1 MKVEAT
7 VSGILVF
14 LRTIGGARL
23 AAMGAVAVGLIGFFV
38 FIMMRLAEP
47 QMGVLYTD
55 LTLDD
60 SGTVVRELEANNIP
74 FKLRNEGQTILVP
87 ADQVL
92 RQRLNLAEQGLPEG
106 GMVGYEI
113 FDKGETLGATSFV
126 QNINHL
132 RALEGELA
140 RTIRA
145 IDKVQLAR
153 VHLVLPAREL
163 FSRERADPS
172 ASIVLRVRGDLS
184 TSQTRAIQHIVA
196 SAVKDLQPNRVAIVD
211 ENGQLLASGGDDT
224 TGAGMFN
231 SLEERNAAF
240 ENRIERQISEII
252 SSVVGPN
259 NARVQVTA
267 DLDYNKITQTSD
279 TFDPDGQVVRSTQTR
294 EETSAAVENTDNDT
308 VTVGNELPGAD
319 DNGNTDAQSSE
330 NTNTTEETVNYE
342 ISRTTKTE
350 VMEAG
355 RVKRISV
362 AVLVNGIYT
371 QGADG
376 KPSYAPRPQEQLDQI
391 ATLVRSAIGFDLSR
405 GDQVEIVNLQF
416 APDAETDLLP
426 DDDGSFLNLTKEDY
440 FYIAELATL
449 LIVSLM
455 VLLFIVRPLIRRI
468 VTPDENAG
476 RLGLGPGQITHAAV
490 ALDENGNP
498 VAQLTGPNGESIAV
512 SEDGTPLLANTETAT
527 STMID
532 ATQAIGSMHENSL
545 KKVGEL
551 VDNNPDEAIAI
562 VRQWL
567 NEEAA

>member
-1 MKVEAT
+1 
-7 VSGILVF
+7 
-14 LRTIGGARL
+14 
-23 AAMGAVAVGLIGFFV
+23 MGAVAVGLIGFFV
-38 FIMMRLAEP
+38 FIMMRLSEP
-47 QMGVLYTD
+47 HMGVLYTD

-60 SGTVVRELEANNIP
+60 SGSVVRELEAKNIP
-74 FKLRNEGQTILVP
+74 YKLRNEGQTILVP
-87 ADQVL
+87 TDQVL
-92 RQRLNLAEQGLPEG
+92 RLRLNLAEQGLPEG

-184 TSQTRAIQHIVA
+184 SSQTRAIQHIVA
-196 SAVKDLQPNRVAIVD
+196 SAVKDLQPHRVAIVD
-211 ENGQLLASGGDDT
+211 ESGQLLASGDDDS
-224 TGAGMFN
+224 TGTGMFN

-240 ENRIERQISEII
+240 ENRIERQITEII
-252 SSVVGPN
+252 TSVVGPN

-267 DLDYNKITQTSD
+267 ELDYNKITQTSD
-279 TFDPDGQVVRSTQTR
+279 TFDPEGQVVRSTQTV
-294 EETSAAVENTDNDT
+294 EETSAAVENVDNDT

-319 DNGNTDAQSSE
+319 DQNENDATSSE
-330 NTNTTEETVNYE
+330 NTNKTEETVNYE

-355 RVKRISV
+355 RIKRISV
-362 AVLVNGIYT
+362 AVLVNGIYS

-376 KPSYAPRPQEQLDQI
+376 KPVYAPRPQEQLDQI

-416 APDAETDLLP
+416 APDAEADP
-426 DDDGSFLNLTKEDY
+426 IAGEEEGFLNLTKDDY

-449 LIVSLM
+449 LIISLL
-455 VLLFIVRPLIRRI
+455 VLLFIVRPLVRRI
-468 VTPDENAG
+468 VTPDEG
-476 RLGLGPGQITHAAV
+476 GGLLGAGPGQTSQVPV

-512 SEDGTPLLANTETAT
+512 SEDGTPLLPTGETAT
-527 STMID
+527 SSMID

-551 VDNNPDEAIAI
+551 VENNPDEAIAI

>member
-1 MKVEAT
+1 MNGLLE
-7 VSGILVF
+7 F
-14 LRTIGGARL
+14 FRTIGGARL

-60 SGTVVRELEANNIP
+60 SGSVVRELEANNVPYKI
-74 FKLRNEGQTILVP
+74 RNEGQTILVP
-87 ADQVL
+87 TEQVL
-92 RQRLNLAEQGLPEG
+92 RLRLNLAEQGLPEG

-184 TSQTRAIQHIVA
+184 SSQTRAIQHIVA

-240 ENRIERQISEII
+240 ESRIERQISEII
-252 SSVVGPN
+252 NSVVGPN

-267 DLDYNKITQTSD
+267 ELDYNKITQTSD
-279 TFDPDGQVVRSTQTR
+279 TFDPEGQVVRSTQTV
-294 EETSAAVENTDNDT
+294 EETNAAVENVDNDT

-319 DNGNTDAQSSE
+319 DQNQADAKSTE
-330 NTNTTEETVNYE
+330 NSNKTEETVNYE

-362 AVLVNGIYT
+362 AVLVNGIYS
-371 QGADG
+371 QDANGN
-376 KPSYAPRPQEQLDQI
+376 PVYAPRPQEQLDQI

-416 APDAETDLLP
+416 APTAEADPLANEEA
-426 DDDGSFLNLTKEDY
+426 GFLNLTKDDY

-449 LIVSLM
+449 FIITLL
-455 VLLFIVRPLIRRI
+455 VLLFIVRPLVRRI
-468 VTPDENAG
+468 VTPDENTG
-476 RLGLGPGQITHAAV
+476 RIGPGPGQIAHAPA

-512 SEDGTPLLANTETAT
+512 SEDGTPLLPNAETAT

-551 VDNNPDEAIAI
+551 VENNPDEAIAI

>member
-1 MKVEAT
+1 MNGTLE
-7 VSGILVF
+7 F
-14 LRTIGGARL
+14 FRTIGGARL
-23 AAMGAVAVGLIGFFV
+23 AAMGAVAVGLIGFFI

-60 SGTVVRELEANNIP
+60 SGSVVRELEANNIP
-74 FKLRNEGQTILVP
+74 FKIRNEGQTILVP
-87 ADQVL
+87 TEQVL
-92 RQRLNLAEQGLPEG
+92 RLRLNLAEQGLPEG

-163 FSRERADPS
+163 FSREKTDPS

-184 TSQTRAIQHIVA
+184 SSQTRAIQHIVA
-196 SAVKDLQPNRVAIVD
+196 SAVKDLQPHRVAIID

-231 SLEERNAAF
+231 TLEERNAAF
-240 ENRIERQISEII
+240 EGRIERQISEII
-252 SSVVGPN
+252 NSVVGPN

-267 DLDYNKITQTSD
+267 ELDYNKITQTSD
-279 TFDPDGQVVRSTQTR
+279 TFDPEGQVVRSTQTV
-294 EETSAAVENTDNDT
+294 EETSAAVENVDNDT

-319 DNGNTDAQSSE
+319 DQNETDAKSTE
-330 NTNTTEETVNYE
+330 NSNKTEETVNYE

-362 AVLVNGIYT
+362 AVLVNGIYSE
-371 QGADG
+371 GADG
-376 KPSYAPRPQEQLDQI
+376 KPVYAPRPQEQLDQI

-416 APDAETDLLP
+416 APEAAAEP
-426 DDDGSFLNLTKEDY
+426 IAGEEEGFLNLTKDDY

-449 LIVSLM
+449 LIVSLL
-455 VLLFIVRPLIRRI
+455 VLLLIVRPLVRRI
-468 VTPDENAG
+468 VTPDENTEL
-476 RLGLGPGQITHAAV
+476 LGGAPGQLGRVPV
-490 ALDENGNP
+490 AFDENGNP

-512 SEDGTPLLANTETAT
+512 SEDGTPLIGNSETAT
-527 STMID
+527 ASMID
-532 ATQAIGSMHENSL
+532 ATQAIGDMHENSL

-551 VDNNPDEAIAI
+551 VGNNPDEAIAI

>member
-1 MKVEAT
+1 
-7 VSGILVF
+7 
-14 LRTIGGARL
+14 
-23 AAMGAVAVGLIGFFV
+23 MGAVAVGLIGFFI
-38 FIMMRLAEP
+38 FIMMRLSEP
-47 QMGVLYTD
+47 HMGVLYTD

-60 SGTVVRELEANNIP
+60 SGSVVRELEAKNIP
-74 FKLRNEGQTILVP
+74 YKLRNEGQTILVP
-87 ADQVL
+87 TDQVL
-92 RQRLNLAEQGLPEG
+92 RLRLNLAEQGLPEG

-153 VHLVLPAREL
+153 VHLVLPTREL

-184 TSQTRAIQHIVA
+184 SSQTRAIQHIVA
-196 SAVKDLQPNRVAIVD
+196 SAVKDLQPHRVAIVD
-211 ENGQLLASGGDDT
+211 ESGQLLASGGDDT
-224 TGAGMFN
+224 TGSGMFN

-240 ENRIERQISEII
+240 ENRIERQITEII
-252 SSVVGPN
+252 TSVVGPN

-267 DLDYNKITQTSD
+267 ELDYNKITQTSD
-279 TFDPDGQVVRSTQTR
+279 TFDPEGQVVRSTQTV
-294 EETSAAVENTDNDT
+294 EETNAAVENVDNDT

-319 DNGNTDAQSSE
+319 DQNEADAKSTE
-330 NTNTTEETVNYE
+330 NSNKTEETVNYE

-355 RVKRISV
+355 RIKRVSV
-362 AVLVNGIYT
+362 AVLVNGIYS

-376 KPSYAPRPQEQLDQI
+376 KPAYAPRPQEQLDQI

-416 APDAETDLLP
+416 APDAEADPIAGEEEGL
-426 DDDGSFLNLTKEDY
+426 LNLTKDDY

-449 LIVSLM
+449 LIISLL
-455 VLLFIVRPLIRRI
+455 VLLFIVRPLVRRI
-468 VTPDENAG
+468 VTPDENGGLLGAG
-476 RLGLGPGQITHAAV
+476 AGQVSQVPV

-512 SEDGTPLLANTETAT
+512 SEDGTPLLPNGETAT
-527 STMID
+527 SSMID

-551 VDNNPDEAIAI
+551 VENNPDEAIAI